1 VIGLVSK
8 PPDDT
13 PSELV
18 TRAAIADFNTGK
30 CHAPSGV
37 QSLPC
42 DLDGARARKR
52 LMLGVLALIA
62 AGAVVVA
69 EPALSA
75 GPVMSPSAGAPPPK
89 APGAIL
95 PGGGAPTV
103 GVPTVVAPQVPLG
116 ASALPTTTAPKGF
129 PTGGGVPTAINP
141 IPGIDVVVRKKPSG
155 SAMKLQTDGK
165 GGFTLGDLT
174 PGEYVIEL
182 PVDSLRSA
190 VDRLDAKQLP
200 GGTGTSGAPSAGGAP
215 SLPAVQ
221 QQREA
226 GRIRV
231 NFSNVGIGLVEHT
244 FTGTTTGGTPHIQFT
259 ITTVAVGTDTT
270 PTTLALSPTT
280 VLGGTSRSTSSYVS
294 TIDWGDGSPSM
305 IFDRWGNL
313 ISRLP
318 NAPGG
323 NAAVAP
329 NNPGGGTTGPD
340 YKKHS
345 YKGIVTLVR

>member
-1 VIGLVSK
+1 M
-8 PPDDT
+8 
-13 PSELV
+13 
-18 TRAAIADFNTGK
+18 R
-30 CHAPSGV
+30 CHESVRRDSHNLHKG
-37 QSLPC
+37 C
-42 DLDGARARKR
+42 ARKG

-89 APGAIL
+89 APSPAPGAVS
-95 PGGGAPTV
+95 PGPVSPGAGTPTV
-103 GVPTVVAPQVPLG
+103 GAPQVPLG

-141 IPGIDVVVRKKPSG
+141 IPGVDVIVRKNPHG
-155 SAMKLQTDGK
+155 SAMKLQTDRTGS
-165 GGFTLGDLT
+165 FTLGELT

-190 VDRLDAKQLP
+190 IDKLDAKRVAGNP
-200 GGTGTSGAPSAGGAP
+200 TGTTYPTYPITGVNI
-215 SLPAVQ
+215 SLPASPD
-221 QQREA
+221 A
-226 GRIRV
+226 RIAH
-231 NFSNVGIGLVEHT
+231 N
-244 FTGTTTGGTPHIQFT
+244 FTGTTTGGIPHIQFT
-259 ITTVAVGTDTT
+259 VTTVAVGTDTT
-270 PTTLALSPTT
+270 PTAA
-280 VLGGTSRSTSSYVS
+280 VGVYVA

-345 YKGIVTLVR
+345 FKGIVTLVR